1 MSQVKGHRGSGIVVR
16 GHDIDT
22 DRIIPARYLA
32 AVTFHGIEE
41 GVFADARRTAEGDEK
56 DHPFNE
62 THFSNASVLVV
73 NRNFGCGSSR
83 EHAPQALQRW
93 GIQVLVGESFAEI
106 FHGNCVALGIPA
118 VTASADDV
126 AALMDAVELD
136 PAHELVLDLEAMTLS
151 SRAGTIQLEMNEGAR
166 QQLLEGTWDAVRA
179 LLSSAD
185 ETRATADRL
194 PYLNDFR
201 S

>member
-1 MSQVKGHRGSGIVVR
+1 
-16 GHDIDT
+16 
-22 DRIIPARYLA
+22 
-32 AVTFHGIEE
+32 
-41 GVFADARRTAEGDEK
+41 
-56 DHPFNE
+56 
-62 THFSNASVLVV
+62 
-73 NRNFGCGSSR
+73 
-83 EHAPQALQRW
+83 
-93 GIQVLVGESFAEI
+93 
-106 FHGNCVALGIPA
+106 
-118 VTASADDV
+118 
-126 AALMDAVELD
+126 MDAVELD